1 MRRALT
7 LALLVLFVLLSPL
20 IAQVSLAVTLPPGH
34 AQFVARVIELVN
46 VERQRAGLQPLA
58 ANAALTQSAQDYA
71 GVMGDGTCFSH
82 SCGSTLGERINRAG
96 YANWTAVGENIAL
109 GQATP
114 ENVMAAWMGSSG
126 HRGNILGAQY
136 RHIGVGLAAKPNGQL
151 VWVQT
156 FGASTTQVGVTPT
169 VPPIA
174 TATPVPTVAPTMATP
189 INCSPR
195 PAFSVRS
202 RTVSPGVLEVTV
214 TAGTVT
220 GSPGN
225 SLTSLR
231 LGSVVNATVDA
242 NSYGRVA
249 SGATVRTTAGTQQVT
264 LVVRRTSPGA
274 VTVPLFLTDGCGEW
288 RTFVGAGAGAV

>member
-7 LALLVLFVLLSPL
+7 LALLVLSVLLSPL
-20 IAQVSLAVTLPPGH
+20 IAQVSLAVTLPPEH
-34 AQFVARVIELVN
+34 AQFVAKVIELVN

-71 GVMGDGTCFSH
+71 GVLGDGTCFSH
-82 SCGSTLGERINRAG
+82 TCGSTLSERINRAG

-114 ENVMAAWMGSSG
+114 ESVMAAWMGSSG
-126 HRGNILGAQY
+126 HRGNILSAQY
-136 RHIGVGLAAKPNGQL
+136 RHIGVGLATKSNGQL

-156 FGASTTQVGVTPT
+156 FGASTTQVGITPT
-169 VPPIA
+169 ATPIA
-174 TATPVPTVAPTMATP
+174 TATPTVAPTMTTP
-189 INCSPR
+189 TNCSPR
-195 PAFSVRS
+195 PVFSVRS
-202 RTVSPGVLEVTV
+202 RTASPGVLEVTV

-220 GSPGN
+220 GSASN
-225 SLTSLR
+225 SLTALR
-231 LGSVVNATVDA
+231 LGSVVNATVDV
-242 NSYGRVA
+242 NGYGRVA
-249 SGATVRTTAGTQQVT
+249 SGATVRTTAGTQQAT

-274 VTVPLFLTDGCGEW
+274 VTVPLFLTDACGEW